1 LLTGLASSM
10 YFVVTVR
17 VKETAHRNKLA
28 TLFKLN
34 GRTPEK
40 MEL

>member
-1 LLTGLASSM
+1 M
-10 YFVVTVR
+10 YFVTVR

-34 GRTPEK
+34 GRTEK